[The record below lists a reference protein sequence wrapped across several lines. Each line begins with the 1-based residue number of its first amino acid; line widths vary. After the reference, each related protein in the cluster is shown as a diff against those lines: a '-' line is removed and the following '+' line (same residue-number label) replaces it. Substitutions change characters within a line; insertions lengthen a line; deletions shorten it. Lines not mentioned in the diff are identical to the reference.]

1 MRRVLPSPG
10 FTLIELLVVM
20 AVLGLLVS
28 LAAPRYFQSID
39 KARESTLRENLMQF
53 RQAIDRHFGDTGK
66 YPASLED
73 LVAKKYL
80 RRIPADPL
88 TDRTDTWIVVAP
100 DDRASGIVF
109 DVKSGAKGQGRDG
122 TQYASW

>member
-1 MRRVLPSPG
+1 MKNFTRWRG

-39 KARESTLRENLMQF
+39 KARESTLKENLMQL

-66 YPASLED
+66 YPVSLEE

-88 TDRTDTWIVVAP
+88 TDRTDTWLVVAP
-100 DDRASGIVF
+100 DDRALGLVF
-109 DVKSGAKGQGRDG
+109 DVKSGAKGRARDG
-122 TQYASW
+122 TSYETW

>member
-1 MRRVLPSPG
+1 MRRVFPSPG